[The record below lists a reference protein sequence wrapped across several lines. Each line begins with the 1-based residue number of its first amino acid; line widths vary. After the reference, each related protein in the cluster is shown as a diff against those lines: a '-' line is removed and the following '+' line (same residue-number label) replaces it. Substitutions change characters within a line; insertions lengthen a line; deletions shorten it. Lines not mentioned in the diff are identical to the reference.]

1 MRHSE
6 PWSATHPLPNA
17 GATVQPAPGRRPE
30 LTSPPSIPEASWRL
44 KIHGLIA
51 RPLVWTL
58 ADLRA
63 RPAMHQFITLS
74 CISNTLGGDLI
85 GTTR

>member
-1 MRHSE
+1 
-6 PWSATHPLPNA
+6 
-17 GATVQPAPGRRPE
+17 
-30 LTSPPSIPEASWRL
+30 L

-51 RPLVWTL
+51 RPLVSTL